1 MAAYLND
8 GLARRRAEGL
18 GDDLLSQLL
27 RAQGEG
33 QEVSDD
39 EIVASGMILLFGGH
53 ATSTN
58 LVAIA
63 LLALADHPAAA
74 AQLLARPE
82 LLPNALVEFLRYH
95 GPTQRVVRRVE
106 PKTLVQDPSV
116 TERF

>member
-18 GDDLLSQLL
+18 GDDVLSQML

-53 ATSTN
+53 ETSTN
-58 LVAIA
+58 LVANA
-63 LLALADHPAAA
+63 LLALADHPEAA
-74 AQLLARPE
+74 AQLRARPE
-82 LLPNALVEFLRYH
+82 LLTTAVEELLRSDGH
-95 GPTQRVVRRVE
+95 TKEIGRQCGRERVC
-106 PKTLVQDPSV
+106 QHWMN
-116 TERF
+116 TE